1 MGEFIESGMRF
12 VFPDEMLFRIEH
24 SQFYKQKKA
33 LSSVECLCL
42 MNERMHFI
50 EAKSSFPRAEN
61 TSDFEKN
68 LSEVSDK
75 FLHSFELFLSH
86 FVNVNPLF
94 PEETPTRIINYDFS
108 QKRGIVFVLII
119 NCRKIRKHCIP
130 NMIST
135 IQNSFLKRFAAHKS
149 IWDIRFITL
158 DHESALS
165 QKFIE
170 GLDTSP

>member
-1 MGEFIESGMRF
+1 MSRFIESGMIF
-12 VFPDEMLFRIEH
+12 VFPDDMLFRIEH

-42 MNERMHFI
+42 MNKRMHFI

-61 TSDFEKN
+61 ALDFEKN

-86 FVNVNPLF
+86 FVNVNPLL
-94 PEETPTRIINYDFS
+94 PEETPVEFINYEFS
-108 QKRGIVFVLII
+108 KKNGIVFVLII
-119 NCRKIRKHCIP
+119 NCKKIEKHCIP

-135 IQNSFLKRFAAHKS
+135 IQNAFLQRFEAHKS
-149 IWDIRFITL
+149 IWGIRFITL
-158 DHESALS
+158 DHESAIAR
-165 QKFIE
+165 KFIE
-170 GLDTSP
+170 GLKE